1 MTASEAKVDPGS
13 VLARQMDRAAKNR
26 QLLGAQPADTEPQKP
41 RTLKAVPAAPAVPTE
56 TPKPRKPRINVTR
69 ALKPVRKG
77 IRTALSL
84 SRGDSPWNARPA
96 TLEELYQETLKGA
109 WMPGEQHRWLERIGV
124 AYGLVVG
131 IGCSALLYGLA
142 WVLQRPGR
150 ATAALAI
157 TAVLWVSF
165 RVSLTIQ

>member
-13 VLARQMDRAAKNR
+13 VLAQQMDRAAKN
-26 QLLGAQPADTEPQKP
+26 QQVIGPQPAGTDLQKP
-41 RTLKAVPAAPAVPTE
+41 RTLKAVPAAPTVTHR
-56 TPKPRKPRINVTR
+56 PRKPSINMARVI
-69 ALKPVRKG
+69 KPVRKG